1 MAVTIS
7 DMRDFLLDEVAG
19 SPNKVA
25 SCTYALPDYTTETYD
40 GVVTAASP
48 ECIIGCV
55 MVRHFDVDPLA
66 LLDVGQSAMDVL
78 PQMVWNQEF
87 TTDALLLAQ
96 VAQRLQDGFNGADG
110 LPWGIAV
117 DRAIAAVYAVVSTWT
132 GVKTREDLE
141 YKSGQSSDLAGVIC
155 KSVYAA
161 FGVPSSDG

>member
-1 MAVTIS
+1 MVK
-7 DMRDFLLDEVAG
+7 DF
-19 SPNKVA
+19 N
-25 SCTYALPDYTTETYD
+25 
-40 GVVTAASP
+40 
-48 ECIIGCV
+48 
-55 MVRHFDVDPLA
+55 VDPLE
-66 LLDVGQSAMDVL
+66 LLNTGMSAMDVL
-78 PQMVWNQEF
+78 PSTTGQEF

-161 FGVPSSDG
+161 FGTPSSDG